1 MKQTT
6 VWVLIILV
14 LAAAAAWFLNARQ
27 PVTGH
32 PSTLETPP
40 AMAVEQPEPVVEY
53 PVEDILPEAV
63 EEPVEIEPEP
73 PEPLPELSAS
83 DRVISEVA
91 AGLLG
96 ADVVAGWFMTEQ
108 LIQKIVATVDSL
120 DAKQIAPLVLPVR
133 PPAGKFLVQGGDE
146 IFSISPFNAD
156 RYEPYAAMAATV
168 DVNAAVAAYAR
179 YYPLF
184 QQAYEELGYPDAY
197 FNDRLV
203 EVIDHLLATPRPAV
217 APDLVRSEAVF
228 VYADVDL
235 EALSGGQ
242 KILLRMGEEYR
253 AIIDAKLVQARAALA
268 STGSE

>member
-6 VWVLIILV
+6 VGVLIILV

-96 ADVVAGWFMTEQ
+96 ADVVAGWM
-108 LIQKIVATVDSL
+108 LGASSVA
-120 DAKQIAPLVLPVR
+120 IAGLLCSALMSRQGALVK
-133 PPAGKFLVQGGDE
+133 G
-146 IFSISPFNAD
+146 
-156 RYEPYAAMAATV
+156 
-168 DVNAAVAAYAR
+168 
-179 YYPLF
+179 
-184 QQAYEELGYPDAY
+184 
-197 FNDRLV
+197 
-203 EVIDHLLATPRPAV
+203 
-217 APDLVRSEAVF
+217 
-228 VYADVDL
+228 
-235 EALSGGQ
+235 LSG
-242 KILLRMGEEYR
+242 
-253 AIIDAKLVQARAALA
+253 
-268 STGSE
+268 

>member
-14 LAAAAAWFLNARQ
+14 LAAAVAWFLNARQ

-40 AMAVEQPEPVVEY
+40 AIVVEPLEPVVEY
-53 PVEDILPEAV
+53 PVEDILPEAL
-63 EEPVEIEPEP
+63 EEPAEIE

-91 AGLLG
+91 SGLLG

-184 QQAYEELGYPDAY
+184 QQAYEALGYPDAY

-203 EVIDHLLATPRPAV
+203 EVIDHLLATPKPEV

-228 VYADVDL
+228 VYADEDL